1 MGHAYAGSRN
11 ITPWQALA
19 EEVRRSAGEVAW
31 LDLKVGGAVDDDE
44 LIGQGVLAP
53 WVVKR
58 EQQRL
63 HLARVAKMALDAG
76 VAERIVAQLEF
87 EARTIAAVMTRV
99 LDSLHLDDE
108 QLAVARATMRNELLA
123 LDRGEGKVIEGD
135 AQ

>member
-11 ITPWQALA
+11 VTPWQALA

-31 LDLKVGGAVDDDE
+31 LDYKVAGATDDEE
-44 LIGQGVLAP
+44 LIGTGRLAA

-87 EARTIAAVMTRV
+87 EAQAIARVMTRV
-99 LDSLHLDDE
+99 LDSLHLSDE
-108 QLAVARATMRNELLA
+108 QLAVARASMRNELLA
-123 LDRGEGKVIEGD
+123 LDRDVQTIEGE
-135 AQ
+135 AA